1 MIRSMTGYGK
11 GEKQAAERS
20 FAVEIRAVNN
30 KYCEFHI
37 RMPRIFNP
45 LEDRL
50 RKLLSEHIFRGRVD
64 VSVSF
69 RTNSTKDTKIVYNEP
84 LAQNYF
90 DILTA
95 MCHKFSLTKPD
106 DGTILTL
113 VSKFPDVVEIDK
125 DLGDA
130 ALEELWSDLRDAAA
144 IAIDRFIA
152 MREVE
157 GAALSAN
164 IREKGQN
171 IEQLLSVIELKAP
184 DVTENYRKKLKK
196 RMDEAMAGIAVD
208 EYRFLNEVAHF
219 ADKASIDEEITRLK
233 SHLTQLPQIL
243 DEGGAV
249 GRKLDFLAQEL
260 AREANTIGSKA
271 NFADITKIVIDLKGE
286 IEKIREQVQN
296 IE

>member
-1 MIRSMTGYGK
+1 MTGYGK
-11 GEKQAAERS
+11 GEKQADDRS
-20 FAVEIRAVNN
+20 FTVELRAVNN

-50 RKLLSEHIFRGRVD
+50 RKLLSERIFRGRVD

-69 RTNSTKDTKIVYNEP
+69 RTNSTKDTRIVYNEA
-84 LAQNYF
+84 LARSYHAVLSEISRKFNLRGHDG
-90 DILTA
+90 DIL
-95 MCHKFSLTKPD
+95 
-106 DGTILTL
+106 GL
-113 VSKFPDVVEIDK
+113 VAKFPDVVEIDK
-125 DLGDA
+125 DLGDV
-130 ALEELWSDLRDAAA
+130 ALEGIWSDLSHAATA
-144 IAIDRFIA
+144 AVDHLIA
-152 MREVE
+152 MREAE
-157 GAALSAN
+157 GVVLGLN
-164 IREKGQN
+164 IREKGQK
-171 IEQLLSVIELKAP
+171 IGQLLSVIEEKAS

-196 RMDEAMAGIAVD
+196 RMEEAMASIAVD

-219 ADKASIDEEITRLK
+219 ADKAAIDEEIIRLR
-233 SHLTQLPQIL
+233 SHLAQLPQIL

-271 NFADITKIVIDLKGE
+271 NFADITKIVIELKGE

>member
-11 GEKQAAERS
+11 GEKQTDERS

-50 RKLLSEHIFRGRVD
+50 RKLLSERIFRGRVD

-69 RTNSTKDTKIVYNEP
+69 RTNSTKDTRIVYNEG
-84 LAQNYF
+84 LARSYHAVLTEISRKFNLRGHDG
-90 DILTA
+90 DIL
-95 MCHKFSLTKPD
+95 
-106 DGTILTL
+106 GL
-113 VSKFPDVVEIDK
+113 VAKFPDVVEIDK
-125 DLGDA
+125 DLGDD
-130 ALEELWSDLRDAAA
+130 ALEGIWADLSEAAA
-144 IAIDRFIA
+144 DAISRFLT
-152 MREVE
+152 MRETE
-157 GAALSAN
+157 GAALAAN
-164 IREKGQN
+164 IREKACN
-171 IEQLLSVIELKAP
+171 IGRLLTIIEEKVP
-184 DVTENYRKKLKK
+184 YVTENYRKKLQK
-196 RMDEAMAGIAVD
+196 RMEEAMAGIAVD

-219 ADKASIDEEITRLK
+219 ADKAAIDEEIARLH
-233 SHLTQLPQIL
+233 SHLAQLPQIL

-271 NFADITKIVIDLKGE
+271 NFADITKVVIDLKGE